1 MAQEVEIFKIDF
13 GNTITSIQKLKAE
26 LKDTRK
32 AFESAQ
38 IGTDAYKKLET
49 GVKTLNTRI
58 KSLNDATKDNIN
70 ALGGINKSAKFA
82 EGSYGELKQRI
93 DDQRKALL
101 NLEVGTEEFNAT
113 QQGLIKLQ
121 EERIKIESKIPS
133 LFQERIKGAIDESN
147 SLKQLKID
155 LKEAQSAALN
165 GDGAAAKR
173 VAELT
178 DKIGDLQDETRSLQ
192 GTGIERLNAS
202 MGLLT
207 EAFQN
212 FDLDKAKTGF
222 KALGTAMSAIPL
234 ILLIEGIKALID
246 NFDEVVKFAKAFTG
260 SMSEAEKITKELTL
274 ATEAETK
281 VNTKLIDQYDRQIE
295 LLEAQGGH
303 EKEIIALKKEKIA
316 VEIKEA
322 ENSVRLH
329 AAKAAEILLNDNLTD
344 SIYKFQ
350 AATLRKL
357 GQDRAADL
365 IEKTIA
371 DGKKERIKED
381 VKAIEDAN
389 KSILD
394 AKNELLIIDAEV
406 NKKEVEAAKEKN
418 KKKQEEDDKYRKA
431 AVESYN
437 RMAEM
442 ENEIIDKQE
451 AKRLAIKQAAAEG
464 EMQIEQ
470 MINDF
475 VIQGLK
481 DQNTERVAAAQL
493 AIEQDRVN
501 VEKQIELL
509 TIQRDIAL
517 ENETLTASEKL
528 LIQEKYYQDV
538 AKLRT
543 DNEQRELQ
551 AYSNIGNSAIEIS
564 NNIFEAQLNNVT
576 KGSAQEKEI
585 RLKQFRTNKA
595 LQLAIATIQGTQAVL
610 AAFSSGAA
618 TPIIG
623 AATGAVYAALAA
635 AVAATNIAKIAST
648 PEPQFYV
655 GGYTGSGNPRDEAG
669 VVHKD
674 EYVVPSRIKNTAEG
688 NYHITQLEKMRT
700 GSGNLFS
707 GISGMFDGGFTG
719 RSASASTNDKN
730 DVSKLL
736 EQTILSMPTP
746 VVRVTDIN
754 NVNESVNQSIN
765 VSSL

>member
-38 IGTDAYKKLET
+38 IGTDAYKKLES
-49 GVKTLNTRI
+49 GVKTLNTQI
-58 KSLNDATKDNIN
+58 KSLNDATKENVN

-101 NLEVGTEEFNAT
+101 NLTVGTEEFNAI

-155 LKEAQSAALN
+155 LKEAQAAALN
-165 GDGAAAKR
+165 GDGVAAKR
-173 VAELT
+173 VAELK
-178 DKIGDLQDETRSLQ
+178 DKIDDLKDSTQSLQ
-192 GTGIERLNAS
+192 GTGVERLNAS

-207 EAFQN
+207 EAFQT

-222 KALGTAMSAIPL
+222 KALSTAMSAIPL
-234 ILLIEGIKALID
+234 VFLIEGIKALID
-246 NFDEVVKFAKAFTG
+246 NFDDVLAIVKSVTGAF
-260 SMSEAEKITKELTL
+260 SAAEENVIALTA

-281 VNTKLIDQYDRQIE
+281 INTKLIDQYSRQIE

-322 ENSVRLH
+322 ENSIKLQS
-329 AAKAAEILLNDNLTD
+329 AKVADILLNDDLSE
-344 SIYKFQ
+344 SIS
-350 AATLRKL
+350 KL
-357 GQDRAADL
+357 SSEIFKRSGNEALANIIDKSVAKD
-365 IEKTIA
+365 
-371 DGKKERIKED
+371 KKERIKEEA
-381 VKAIEDAN
+381 KLIEEAN
-389 KSILD
+389 KKILD
-394 AKNELLIIDAEV
+394 AKNELLIIDAEA
-406 NKKEVEAAKEKN
+406 NKKEVEKNKDKN
-418 KKKQEEDDKYRKA
+418 KKKLEEDEKYRKA

-437 RMAEM
+437 RLADM
-442 ENEIIDKQE
+442 ENELIDAQA

-470 MINDF
+470 MLNEFI
-475 VIQGLK
+475 IQGIH
-481 DQNTERVAAAQL
+481 DQNTERIAAAQL
-493 AIEQDRVN
+493 AVEQDKVN
-501 VEKQIELL
+501 TEKQVELL
-509 TIQRDIAL
+509 TIQKDIAL
-517 ENETLTASEKL
+517 ENESLTASEKL
-528 LIQEKYYQDV
+528 LIIEKYYQDV
-538 AKLRT
+538 EKLRT
-543 DNEQRELQ
+543 DNELKELQ
-551 AYSNIGNSAIEIS
+551 AYESIGNAAIQIS
-564 NNIFEAQLNNVT
+564 NNMFEAQLNNVT

-595 LQLAIATIQGTQAVL
+595 LQLSIATIQGTQAVL

-648 PEPQFYV
+648 PEPQFYK
-655 GGYTGSGNPRDEAG
+655 GGYTGFGNPKEEAG

-674 EYVVPSRIKNTAEG
+674 EYVVPSRIKNTDKGA
-688 NYHITQLEKMRT
+688 YHISQLEKMRT
-700 GSGNLFS
+700 GSGNLVS

-719 RSASASTNDKN
+719 RSASFATEEKN
-730 DVSKLL
+730 DLNKIL
-736 EQTILSMPTP
+736 EQTILSMPAP
-746 VVRVTDIN
+746 VVRVTEIN
-754 NVNESVNQSIN
+754 NVNDSINQS
-765 VSSL
+765 VSVSNL